1 MNKKKK
7 KTNLE
12 NLNWYLKFYLN
23 VFTSII
29 LISKEKIMTKKNLSD
44 FLSEANAEI
53 NSISAEEAKKQSND
67 ILFID
72 VRDKHERDAEPVIE
86 DALQLSRGMLEFYA
100 DKDGP
105 YFNEVLNTEKKIVL
119 FCTLGAR
126 GALATKTLKDMGYK
140 NIYNLENGLQDWN
153 K

>member
-12 NLNWYLKFYLN
+12 NLYWYLKFYLN

>member
-1 MNKKKK
+1 MSK
-7 KTNLE
+7 KT
-12 NLNWYLKFYLN
+12 
-23 VFTSII
+23 
-29 LISKEKIMTKKNLSD
+29 MSD

-53 NSISAEEAKKQSND
+53 NSISAEEAKQNSSD

-86 DALQLSRGMLEFYA
+86 DAVHLSRGMLEFYA
-100 DKDGP
+100 DKEGP
-105 YFNEVLNTEKKIVL
+105 YFNEALNTKKKIVL

-126 GALATKTLKDMGYK
+126 GALATKTLKDMGYE
-140 NIYNLENGLQDWN
+140 NIYNLENGLQDWI

>member
-1 MNKKKK
+1 MSK
-7 KTNLE
+7 KT
-12 NLNWYLKFYLN
+12 
-23 VFTSII
+23 
-29 LISKEKIMTKKNLSD
+29 MSD

-53 NSISAEEAKKQSND
+53 NTISAEEAKKHSND

-72 VRDKHERDAEPVIE
+72 VRDKHERDVEPVIE
-86 DALQLSRGMLEFYA
+86 DAVLLSRGMLEFYA
-100 DKDGP
+100 DKDSP

-126 GALATKTLKDMGYK
+126 GALATKTLKDMGYE
-140 NIYNLENGLQDWN
+140 NVYNLENGLQDWN

>member
-1 MNKKKK
+1 M
-7 KTNLE
+7 
-12 NLNWYLKFYLN
+12 
-23 VFTSII
+23 S
-29 LISKEKIMTKKNLSD
+29 KKNLSD

-53 NSISAEEAKKQSND
+53 NSITAEEAKKQSND

-86 DALQLSRGMLEFYA
+86 DAVQLSRGMLEFYA

-105 YFNEVLNTEKKIVL
+105 YFNEVLNTDKKIVL

-126 GALATKTLKDMGYK
+126 GALATKTLKDMGYE

-153 K
+153 KWFFVMV

>member
-1 MNKKKK
+1 MPK
-7 KTNLE
+7 KTMN
-12 NLNWYLKFYLN
+12 
-23 VFTSII
+23 
-29 LISKEKIMTKKNLSD
+29 D

-53 NSISAEEAKKQSND
+53 SSISAEEAKKNSND

-86 DALQLSRGMLEFYA
+86 DAVQLSRGMLEFYA
-100 DKDGP
+100 DKEGP
-105 YFNEVLNTEKKIVL
+105 YFNKVLNTEKKIVL

-126 GALATKTLKDMGYK
+126 GALATKTLQDMGYE
-140 NIYNLENGLQDWN
+140 NVYNLENGLQDWM

>member
-1 MNKKKK
+1 MSK
-7 KTNLE
+7 KT
-12 NLNWYLKFYLN
+12 
-23 VFTSII
+23 
-29 LISKEKIMTKKNLSD
+29 MSD

-53 NSISAEEAKKQSND
+53 NSIGAEEAKKHSNN

-72 VRDKHERDAEPVIE
+72 VRDKHERDAEPVID
-86 DALQLSRGMLEFYA
+86 DAVQLSRGMLEFYA

-105 YFNEVLNTEKKIVL
+105 YFNEVLNTKKKIVL

-126 GALATKTLKDMGYK
+126 GALATKTLKDMGYE